1 MEMITN
7 NDSKVELKLIAALT
21 CNTTNATETSRTP
34 LQTLASIVANLNLC
48 ELVSP
53 IPHKMLHV
61 KGEETEKEN
70 TDAGGLG
77 VLALWDGKWGRQ
89 RIVGVKL
96 PTIEIRYSDLCV
108 AVECEVVDGKPLPT
122 LWNSLKSLLLDVTR
136 LPGLATQD
144 TRLDILNDVNGI
156 IKPGRYNGYKLDEF
170 VAQKSSAY
178 TSQHDVHIPK
188 MTVRE
193 TLDFSARCQGTGSRA
208 EIMREVSKREKE
220 ANIVPDPDIDT
231 YMKAIYVQG
240 QKTSLQ
246 TDYILKILGLDVC
259 ADTPFGDTMTRGVS
273 SGQKKRLTIGEMIVG
288 PTRALFMDAISNGL
302 DSSTTYQ
309 IVSFLQQLAH
319 ITDATIVVSLLQPTP
334 ETFDLFDDLIL
345 IGEGKKIIYHGP
357 RSDVLDFFSG
367 CGFRCPQRKGVA
379 DFLQEV
385 ISKKDQKQYWDE
397 TGLQPYRYTSVDML
411 AKKYKESV
419 QGKKLSEELSVPFD
433 NQLKKKK
440 KKNNAIS
447 FKAYN
452 CLPKWA
458 LFRACM
464 SREFLLMKRNSF
476 LYVFKSVQLV
486 LIASITMTVFLRTD
500 MGVDIVHANNYMG
513 ALFYSLLILL
523 FDGMPELSLTVA
535 RLTLFYKQRD
545 FHFYPTWAYVIPA
558 TILKIPLSFLQA
570 LLWTSLTYFVIGYTL
585 DVGRF
590 FRQLVLLFA
599 VHMAS
604 ISMFRFLASVF
615 RTVVAA
621 TTAGSLAILFVMLF
635 SGFMIPRPSMPVW
648 LKWAFWLSPLS
659 YGEIGLSCNE
669 FLAPRWQKEVVGNTT
684 LGHQTIGDTKMSR
697 HNIHVSEP
705 NEPAREGRYWGYQGL
720 VLTQT
725 LANRGLNFGGNL
737 FWVSVGALFGLALL
751 FNIGF
756 ILALTY
762 LKPSASRPIIS
773 SDQLS
778 KIQASN
784 KTDAQDHFEASHS
797 ITAHTDRIVLPFG
810 PLSIVFQDVQY
821 YVETPVSM
829 KEHGFTEKRIQLLR
843 DITAAFRPGVLTA
856 LMGVSGAGK
865 TTLLDV
871 LSGRKTSGTI
881 EGEIRIGGFPKVQTT
896 FARISSYCEQTDI
909 HSPQITVQESVLFS
923 AWLRLD
929 PHIESTT
936 KYEFVKHVLER
947 IELDSIKDA
956 LVGLPGVDGLS
967 TEQRKRLTIAVEL
980 VSNPSIIFMDE
991 PTTGL
996 DARAAAVV
1004 MRAVKNVANTGRT
1017 ILLLLKAG
1025 GRMSYYGPLGQQSCK
1040 VIEYFEGISGVPRI
1054 RDNYNPAAWMLEV
1067 TSASSEIELS
1077 IDFAEIY
1084 SKSSLQENNKEVVK
1098 KLSKAP
1104 SGSTDVHFATRYAQN
1119 GWGQFKACLWKQHLS
1134 YWRSPKYNLMQSLH
1148 MLFTA
1153 FIFGVLFW
1161 GQGKKID
1168 NQQSLFTLLGSMYA
1182 SALFCG
1188 INNSSSVLPYV
1199 STERSVVYRERFA
1212 GMYAS
1217 WAYSAAQVVIEIP
1230 YLFAQAVAFTAITYP
1245 MIGYYWSAYKVL
1257 WYLYT
1262 MFCTVL
1268 YVTYLGMMLVSITPS
1283 FPVAAILQSAFY
1295 TMLNLFSGFLIPHPQ
1310 IPRWWIWFY
1319 YVVPN
1324 SWSLNG
1330 MLTSQFGVIH
1340 DQITMFG

>member
-1 MEMITN
+1 
-7 NDSKVELKLIAALT
+7 
-21 CNTTNATETSRTP
+21 
-34 LQTLASIVANLNLC
+34 
-48 ELVSP
+48 
-53 IPHKMLHV
+53 
-61 KGEETEKEN
+61 
-70 TDAGGLG
+70 
-77 VLALWDGKWGRQ
+77 
-89 RIVGVKL
+89 
-96 PTIEIRYSDLCV
+96 
-108 AVECEVVDGKPLPT
+108 
-122 LWNSLKSLLLDVTR
+122 
-136 LPGLATQD
+136 
-144 TRLDILNDVNGI
+144 
-156 IKPGRYNGYKLDEF
+156 
-170 VAQKSSAY
+170 
-178 TSQHDVHIPK
+178 
-188 MTVRE
+188 
-193 TLDFSARCQGTGSRA
+193 
-208 EIMREVSKREKE
+208 
-220 ANIVPDPDIDT
+220 
-231 YMKAIYVQG
+231 
-240 QKTSLQ
+240 
-246 TDYILKILGLDVC
+246 
-259 ADTPFGDTMTRGVS
+259 
-273 SGQKKRLTIGEMIVG
+273 
-288 PTRALFMDAISNGL
+288 
-302 DSSTTYQ
+302 
-309 IVSFLQQLAH
+309 
-319 ITDATIVVSLLQPTP
+319 
-334 ETFDLFDDLIL
+334 
-345 IGEGKKIIYHGP
+345 
-357 RSDVLDFFSG
+357 
-367 CGFRCPQRKGVA
+367 
-379 DFLQEV
+379 
-385 ISKKDQKQYWDE
+385 
-397 TGLQPYRYTSVDML
+397 
-411 AKKYKESV
+411 
-419 QGKKLSEELSVPFD
+419 
-433 NQLKKKK
+433 
-440 KKNNAIS
+440 
-447 FKAYN
+447 
-452 CLPKWA
+452 
-458 LFRACM
+458 
-464 SREFLLMKRNSF
+464 
-476 LYVFKSVQLV
+476 
-486 LIASITMTVFLRTD
+486 MTVFLRTD
-500 MGVDIVHANNYMG
+500 MGVDIVHANNYLG

-535 RLTLFYKQRD
+535 RLAVFYKQRD
-545 FHFYPTWAYVIPA
+545 FHFYPAWAYAIPA

-570 LLWTSLTYFVIGYTL
+570 LLWTSLTYFVIGYTP
-585 DVGRF
+585 DAGRF

-648 LKWAFWLSPLS
+648 LKWAFWLSLLS
-659 YGEIGLSCNE
+659 YGEIGLSSNE

-684 LGHQTIGDTKMSR
+684 LGH
-697 HNIHVSEP
+697 
-705 NEPAREGRYWGYQGL
+705 
-720 VLTQT
+720 QT

-784 KTDAQDHFEASHS
+784 KTDAQDHSEASRP
-797 ITAHTDRIVLPFG
+797 ITAHTDRMVLPFE

-821 YVETPVSM
+821 YVETPVAM

-881 EGEIRIGGFPKVQTT
+881 EGEIRIGGYPKVQTT
-896 FARISSYCEQTDI
+896 FARISGYCEQTGI
-909 HSPQITVQESVLFS
+909 HSPQITVQESVIIS

-936 KYEFVKHVLER
+936 KYEFVKQVLET

-1017 ILLLLKAG
+1017 IVCTIHQPSIDIFEAFDELLLLKAG
-1025 GRMSYYGPLGQQSCK
+1025 GRMSYYGPLGLQSCK
-1040 VIEYFEGISGVPRI
+1040 VIEYFEGIPGVPRI

-1084 SKSSLQENNKEVVK
+1084 SKSSLHENNKDVVK

-1134 YWRSPKYNLMQSLH
+1134 YWRSPKYNLMRSLH
-1148 MLFTA
+1148 MLFAA

-1230 YLFAQAVAFTAITYP
+1230 YLFAQAVAFTTITYP

-1262 MFCTVL
+1262 MFCTLL
-1268 YVTYLGMMLVSITPS
+1268 YFTYLGMMLVSITPS

-1319 YVVPN
+1319 YVVPT

-1330 MLTSQFGVIH
+1330 MLTSQFGDIH
-1340 DQITMFG
+1340 DQITVFGQTKTVAAFLRDYFGYQHHLLPLVAVMLLLYPIVFASLFAFCIANFNFQRR